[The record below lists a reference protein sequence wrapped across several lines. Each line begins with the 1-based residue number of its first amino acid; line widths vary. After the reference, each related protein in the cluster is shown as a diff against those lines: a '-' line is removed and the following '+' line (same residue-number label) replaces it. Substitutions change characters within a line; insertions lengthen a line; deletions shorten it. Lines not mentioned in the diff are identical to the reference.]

1 MENISQPEQNTL
13 TQKRQQQDG
22 QTGAKVE
29 SEQNNS
35 EASAHQNRFISAATR
50 STQRQQQSHPSLVS
64 DSDSPTSFS
73 PSPGDQSRQII
84 RGI

>member
-22 QTGAKVE
+22 QTGAKAE

-35 EASAHQNRFISAATR
+35 GASVHQNRFISAATR
-50 STQRQQQSHPSLVS
+50 STQRQQQSHLSS

-73 PSPGDQSRQII
+73 PLPGDQSRQI
-84 RGI
+84 RGT